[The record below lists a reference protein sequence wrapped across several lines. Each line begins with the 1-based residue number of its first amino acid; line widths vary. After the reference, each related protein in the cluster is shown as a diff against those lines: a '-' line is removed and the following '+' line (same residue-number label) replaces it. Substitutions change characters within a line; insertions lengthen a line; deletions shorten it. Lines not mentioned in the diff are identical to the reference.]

1 MSIAEVTTDAVAEA
15 RAHIE
20 KLYTTEQELSRRVLK
35 LREDLPAAQSAGG
48 SDLLDAALSGTTTPK
63 GATSRVVQIGAEISI
78 CEDAIVQARQRRV
91 EAIRA
96 LWRAEAEPLRQRAA
110 ELRAEAAEREIKTAA
125 MLRELEQWEQCE
137 YAPAPPHRPH
147 TAPRHDD
154 NPKTAPILSPEGG
167 IIPSYPSNPVA
178 DLQIVYIATP
188 RTQLLRNEAAELE
201 RRAEELESRSV
212 TAHGYASAPNRD
224 ELLADLSG
232 RGPMQIV
239 PELGAVLRWLDTVEA
254 KVRARRREVVRRG
267 TAHGFTPVA
276 APVPVSLSWRDGEI
290 YEEPGSRV
298 ISQEAW

>member
-15 RAHIE
+15 RAHVE

-91 EAIRA
+91 EAIRS
-96 LWRAEAEPLRQRAA
+96 LWRAEAEPLRRRAA
-110 ELRAEAAEREIKTAA
+110 ELRAEADERASKTAA
-125 MLRELEQWEQCE
+125 MLRELEEWEECP
-137 YAPAPPHRPH
+137 YAPAPPQRPH

-167 IIPSYPSNPVA
+167 IIRDYPSNPVG
-178 DLQIVYIATP
+178 DLQVVYVPTP

-201 RRAEELESRSV
+201 RQAEALELRQV
-212 TAHGYASAPNRD
+212 TTHGYASAPNRG
-224 ELLADLSG
+224 ELLADLAA
-232 RGPMQIV
+232 RGPMVLV

-254 KVRARRREVVRRG
+254 KVRARRQEIVRRG
-267 TAHGFTPVA
+267 TAHAFTPIEA
-276 APVPVSLSWRDGEI
+276 DVPVSLSWRDGQI
-290 YEEPGSRV
+290 FDDAGSRL